1 MLDGKRIVLGVT
13 GGVAAY
19 KAAELVRELQRA
31 GAARVQVVM
40 TGAATR
46 FVGPVTFQALS
57 GEPVFVDAWDARIP
71 DNMAHIELSRGADA
85 IVVAPATADFLAR
98 LAHGRADDLL
108 SSLCLARECPLMV
121 APAMNRQMWSNA
133 ATQRNVAQLA
143 ADGVAVLGPASGDQA
158 CGEVGLGRMLEPLEI
173 VEEVAAR
180 FVPRTLAGRRALL
193 TAGPTFEPIDPVRG
207 ITNRSSGKMG
217 FALARALRDAGADVV
232 LVCGPVALAGPR
244 GVRRIDVESAQQM
257 HDAVMAELDGAQREG
272 SPFDLFVGVAAVAD
286 WRVANVGASKWKK
299 EVNRHPPALELAE
312 NPDILA
318 AVARRP
324 DAPYCVG
331 FAAESEKLEE
341 HAAAKRVRKGV
352 PLLVANLGPATFGL
366 DDNELLLVDAHGS
379 RRLARADKN
388 ALARALAAEFAE
400 RLARS

>member
-1 MLDGKRIVLGVT
+1 MLPGKRIVLGVT

-31 GAARVQVVM
+31 GVARVQVVM
-40 TGAATR
+40 TEAATR

-71 DNMAHIELSRGADA
+71 DNMAHIELTRGADA
-85 IVVAPATADFLAR
+85 IVVAPATADFLAK
-98 LAHGRADDLL
+98 LAHGLADDLL

-133 ATQRNVAQLA
+133 ATRRNVAQLA

-158 CGEVGLGRMLEPLEI
+158 CGEVGLGRMLEALEI
-173 VEEVAAR
+173 VEEVAAQ
-180 FVPRTLAGRRALL
+180 FVPKTLAGRRALL

-217 FALARALRDAGADVV
+217 FALARALRDAGAEVA
-232 LVCGPVALAGPR
+232 LVCGPVALPGPR

-257 HDAVMAELDGAQREG
+257 HDAVMGELDGAAHADT
-272 SPFDLFVGVAAVAD
+272 PFDLFVAVAAVAD
-286 WRVANVGASKWKK
+286 WRVANVGTSKWKK
-299 EVNRHPPALELAE
+299 EADRNAPTFELAE

-318 AVARRP
+318 SVARRA

-341 HAAAKRVRKGV
+341 HATAKRARKGV
-352 PLLVANLGPATFGL
+352 PLLVANLGPATFGR
-366 DDNELLLVDAHGS
+366 DDNELLLVDEQGM
-379 RRLARADKN
+379 RRLARAGKD
-388 ALARALAAEFAE
+388 ALARALVDELSG
-400 RLARS
+400 RLAR